1 LQNKTTVLSCYKQE
15 KRAGAL
21 LCEESLFL
29 YIGDE
34 MDKLDITDLDGSRK
48 KHRRKKAEHI
58 EGTVTVH
65 KVSRRQRKKESPQ
78 RQKHPVL
85 YAILDDLEVI
95 GIALAI
101 SVFLLEFVIIN
112 ARVPS
117 GSMVSTIGV
126 GDRLIGFRLAYATQE
141 PQRGDVIIFR
151 FPDDESQRFI
161 KRIIGLP
168 GDTVEIRQNEENPE
182 LADVYV
188 NGVKLEEGYLGEPML
203 YDPVPGGKHTFTVPE
218 GSYLVLGDNRNHS
231 NDARFWTNT
240 YVSKDKILAKAVFRY
255 YSGTTR
261 FLSFKM
267 IQ

>member
-1 LQNKTTVLSCYKQE
+1 MYT
-15 KRAGAL
+15 G
-21 LCEESLFL
+21 EEM
-29 YIGDE
+29 E
-34 MDKLDITDLDGSRK
+34 KLDITDLDTRPSKSRK
-48 KHRRKKAEHI
+48 RKAKRVK
-58 EGTVTVH
+58 GTVTVR
-65 KVSRRQRKKESPQ
+65 KVTRRQKKISER

-85 YAILDDLEVI
+85 FAVLDDFEVV

-117 GSMVSTIGV
+117 GSMISTIGV
-126 GDRLIGFRLAYATQE
+126 GDRLIGFRLAYVAEE

-151 FPDDESQRFI
+151 YPDDESQRFI

-168 GDTVEIRQNEENPE
+168 GDTVEIRQNAENPE
-182 LADVYV
+182 LADVCV
-188 NGVKLEEGYLGEPML
+188 NGEKLDEPYLAEPML
-203 YDPVPGGKHTFTVPE
+203 YDPVEGGKHTFTVPE
-218 GSYLVLGDNRNHS
+218 NSYLVFGDNRNHS

-240 YVSKDKILAKAVFRY
+240 YVTKDEILAKAIFRY
-255 YSGTTR
+255 FSGTTH